1 MQCFDYLHGQE
12 EVATALRKI
21 ICSVVER
28 TAKPRERA
36 GSPLQKSLAVSSNGE
51 RIMAAKAAST
61 TATPRLI
68 LLGEER
74 VADRLQL
81 FLLGF
86 VHVREGKMEL
96 VEGLNNR

>member
-1 MQCFDYLHGQE
+1 MELA
-12 EVATALRKI
+12 ATLRPFAR
-21 ICSVVER
+21 SVVER
-28 TAKPRERA
+28 AAKPRERA
-36 GSPLQKSLAVSSNGE
+36 GSPLQESLAVSSNGE

-61 TATPRLI
+61 TAAPRLI
-68 LLGEER
+68 LLGKER

>member
-1 MQCFDYLHGQE
+1 MQCLDYLHGQQ

-21 ICSVVER
+21 ICSVVEWA
-28 TAKPRERA
+28 AKPRERA

-51 RIMAAKAAST
+51 RIVAAKAAST
-61 TATPRLI
+61 AATPRLI
-68 LLGEER
+68 LLGKER

-86 VHVREGKMEL
+86 VRVREGKLEF
-96 VEGLNNR
+96 VECLDNR